1 MAVPDPIRISG
12 LREFN
17 KALKQIDDKLP
28 SATRLAANSAAQI
41 VVDVAKPRVPIGLGR
56 GGHAAD
62 SIKAKSTR
70 TAARVSAGGKKYP
83 YYPWLDFGGKVGR
96 HKTNNRPFLKRGR
109 YIWDAYADNADK
121 VEQQFVSALVDVAR
135 DAGLDPR
142 KDA

>member
-1 MAVPDPIRISG
+1 MAIPDPIRITG

-17 KALKQIDDKLP
+17 KALKAVDDKLP
-28 SATRLAANSAAQI
+28 SKTRLAANTAAQI
-41 VVDVAKPRVPIGLGR
+41 VVDVAKPRVPTGPGK
-56 GGHAAD
+56 GGHAAT
-62 SIKAKSTR
+62 SIKAQSTR

-96 HKTNNRPFLKRGR
+96 HKTVKRPFLKRGR

-121 VEQQFVSALVDVAR
+121 VEQQFTSALVDVAR

-142 KDA
+142 ETG

>member
-17 KALKQIDDKLP
+17 KALKAIDDKLP
-28 SATRLAANSAAQI
+28 SATRLAANTAAQI
-41 VVDVAKPRVPIGLGR
+41 VVDVAKPRVPIGPGR

-96 HKTNNRPFLKRGR
+96 HKTVNRPFLKRGR

-121 VEQQFVSALVDVAR
+121 VEQQFVTALVDVAR
-135 DAGLDPR
+135 EAGLDPR
-142 KDA
+142 ETG